1 MGYKIYYK
9 QNIDNVSTTQSIDT
23 FDNIFTLNPLNSPW
37 GSAGCYAGATPAN
50 GSQMG
55 TYSVATWSGYDE
67 ESSFSDMRD
76 ASVRPV
82 SGDSTQNL
90 RFMIRFQGDLSY
102 SVGRQSFKWTG
113 IRPERAELIASQIE
127 TNLNRA
133 SYTIDSPYTRSEQP
147 IALNGS
153 VNSPLLNAPLT
164 SLKIN
169 ELVFLPR
176 FIFVEREYYN
186 YNAQM
191 GGYQNL
197 STGTAYTKLWS
208 EIKPQDKTAAGA
220 DFDSDLFDNGW
231 KEIQAVNP
239 DGRRFV
245 HCIGVA
251 LQPYYGK
258 SSYRL
263 VNDAYVQSTNPDDGK
278 VYGNREQ
285 FGSPLTPQNE
295 SPSIVNTYYRAPYL
309 YVMTENYDNNSGGV
323 YYSTPTGIYFTHH
336 TTGGGVTYF
345 NGYTISSNYQKLG
358 GGSSSWNP
366 AIYASNQNTNN
377 VYKDSGS
384 GEPTSTD
391 LSIYSSI
398 SENDI
403 VISPIYNI
411 TDPYT
416 GTIFYLQNSGQ
427 AYSFDLNSRSVSP
440 ITTHIYPIQN
450 LWATVASLGCYVAAD
465 AETATKAQTGAYTG
479 ENNSLYLGYMDGSGI
494 TNGTMLQGSD
504 IVDSTQAGIDDII
517 GNTPYTPVEPGPGGG
532 GGGSDPSNPP
542 SPSGKGEG
550 KLTGAGTTGH
560 KTREFGSGSVTYYGL
575 NVSQVEDFKAALWSQ
590 PADFYDAI
598 QIAGRQNTS
607 IFDYIASFRYYPS
620 NMNVMGISIG
630 MAQPV
635 YLGTGA
641 KFSKADGTDFLLNP
655 MTGFFGQIEWCRWN
669 LSDFTGW
676 RENFLDYAPYLKM
689 SIYLPYA
696 GTFDLDPQV
705 VASMNPIQ
713 QATIYARACVDLNTG
728 SLTYFID
735 ADGVL
740 VLEKTIKFGVDLP
753 LTGND
758 SVQQSTAIIRSTN
771 SLVST
776 VLGGA
781 AAVGTSIASGNVV
794 NAAGAAVNTAT
805 SLVNSSVDA
814 ALANRQVP
822 VQVGGF
828 GGTMSNI
835 TQGQDPYITIYRQK
849 IANPD
854 NYGHTVGYLTQ
865 SAHKISELKGF
876 TKCTNPDLS
885 GISATDEEKAEIA
898 SILTDG
904 FYA

>member
-1 MGYKIYYK
+1 MGYKIYYS
-9 QNIDNVSTTQSIDT
+9 QNIDGVSTNQSIDT

-37 GSAGCYAGATPAN
+37 GSSGCYAGATPAN
-50 GSQMG
+50 GSDIG
-55 TYSVATWSGYDE
+55 TYSVASWSGFNDDIQL
-67 ESSFSDMRD
+67 SDMRD
-76 ASVRPV
+76 VSVRPV
-82 SGDSTQNL
+82 SGNSTQNL
-90 RFMIRFQGDLSY
+90 RFMIRFNSDLAY

-113 IRPERAELIASQIE
+113 IVPERAEQMTEQIE
-127 TNLNRA
+127 TNLNTARY
-133 SYTIDSPYTRSEQP
+133 SIESPYTRNNDY
-147 IALNGS
+147 IGLNGS
-153 VNSPLLNAPLT
+153 SNSPLLNAPLT

-169 ELVFLPR
+169 ELVFLPH
-176 FIFVEREYYN
+176 FIFIEREYYN
-186 YNAQM
+186 YNDTM

-208 EIKPQDKTAAGA
+208 EIKSEDKTAAGS
-220 DFDSDLFDNGW
+220 DFDSDLFENGW

-245 HCIGVA
+245 HCLGVA

-258 SSYRL
+258 SSYRFT
-263 VNDAYVQSTNPDDGK
+263 NDAYIQSTNPDDGK
-278 VYGNREQ
+278 VYGTRNQ
-285 FGSPLTPQNE
+285 FGFPLTPQNE
-295 SPSIVNTYYRAPYL
+295 SPSIVNNYYRAPYL
-309 YVMTENYDNNSGGV
+309 YVITENYDSNAEGV
-323 YYSTPTGIYFTHH
+323 CYSTPAGLYFTHH
-336 TTGGGVTYF
+336 INSSPNPQF
-345 NGYTISSNYQKLG
+345 NSYSITSRFQRINSV
-358 GGSSSWNP
+358 SWNP
-366 AIYASNQNTNN
+366 AFYTNNNDTNN
-377 VYKDSGS
+377 VYKDFKSGDPIDS
-384 GEPTSTD
+384 D
-391 LSIYSSI
+391 LSIYSDI
-398 SENDI
+398 LENDI

-411 TDPYT
+411 TEPYT
-416 GTIFYLQNSGQ
+416 GTIFYVQNNGQ
-427 AYSFDLNSRSVSP
+427 AFSFGLSSRVVNP
-440 ITTHIYPIQN
+440 VTTHIYPIGN
-450 LWATVASLGCYVAAD
+450 LWATIASLGCYVAAD

-479 ENNSLYLGYMDGSGI
+479 ENNNLYLGFMDASGI
-494 TNGTMLQGSD
+494 TNGTMLQGGD
-504 IVDSTQAGIDDII
+504 IINSTQAGIDDII
-517 GNTPYTPVEPGPGGG
+517 QNTPYTPVEPGPGPGPGG
-532 GGGSDPSNPP
+532 DDPSNPP
-542 SPSGKGEG
+542 SPSGKSEG
-550 KLTGAGTTGH
+550 KLTGAETIGH

-575 NVSQVEDFKAALWSQ
+575 NVSQVEDFKAALWAQ

-630 MAQPV
+630 AAQPV

-641 KFSKADGTDFLLNP
+641 KFSKSDGTDFLLNP
-655 MTGFFGQIEWCRWN
+655 MAGFFGQIEWCRWN

-705 VASMNPIQ
+705 VASINPIQ

-849 IANPD
+849 IANPK

-865 SAHKISELKGF
+865 STHKISELTGF

-885 GISATDEEKAEIA
+885 GINATDEEKAEIQQ
-898 SILTDG
+898 ILTTG